1 MVFRQLHAD
10 SLEGRHFVERC
21 AAETDTVLH
30 VFVCLDSNA
39 RAVEI
44 ALRGWEIV
52 AAHPHSYVHVRITS
66 RASVAP
72 ILKAEAARISVF
84 GMLEDSCT
92 VEMVLAEQMEG
103 LARAIHEEFLAARK
117 ADGSAAKRQGD
128 PALADWDQLREDFRE
143 SNRQQADH
151 MGIKLRAIGC
161 RIVPAAAAGAAAEAF
176 SAEEVEMLAELEHRR
191 WNAGRWL
198 SGWRYGKETDKARR
212 IHNGLVPW
220 KELTQAI
227 KEYDRETV
235 RKIPQWLADAG
246 MKIVRG

>member
-1 MVFRQLHAD
+1 V
-10 SLEGRHFVERC
+10 
-21 AAETDTVLH
+21 
-30 VFVCLDSNA
+30 
-39 RAVEI
+39 
-44 ALRGWEIV
+44 WEIV
-52 AAHPHSYVHVRITS
+52 AAHPISYVHVRITS

-92 VEMVLAEQMEG
+92 VEMVLAERIEG

-117 ADGSAAKRQGD
+117 TDGSAAKRQDD
-128 PALADWDQLREDFRE
+128 PALAEWELLREDFRE

-161 RIVPAAAAGAAAEAF
+161 RIAPAAAADAAVDAF
-176 SAEEVEMLAELEHRR
+176 TAEEVEILAELEHRR

-198 SGWRYGKETDKARR
+198 SGWRYGKQTDKARR
-212 IHNGLVPW
+212 IHNCLVPW
-220 KELTQAI
+220 KELTEAI

-235 RKIPQWLADAG
+235 RKMPQWLADAG
-246 MKIVRG
+246 MKVVRG